1 MYIGFARIDKGI
13 KPGSFCR
20 EDFTQNFSK
29 AQHFSTLALVQ
40 PSRGLPQDLYGVH
53 SSSATPD
60 TDGITSHCNAVVDD
74 MLAMYKAFQ

>member
-20 EDFTQNFSK
+20 EDFAQNFSK

-53 SSSATPD
+53 SSSASP
-60 TDGITSHCNAVVDD
+60 SRYRWYNVSLQCSD